1 MNKNIVM
8 FKRGRDAILV
18 ILDPDAD
25 FEQLKSVLLSK
36 VGEASRFFGGASSA
50 ISFVGRIL
58 TEEQENELLDILA
71 ENSNLDITFILR
83 EDAKKPSEEAAN
95 VVAFPGDAVQQASG
109 QESSPSAGYQVK
121 APEAKRPIVGPLVD
135 LSAKL
140 PPKAGGNKPF
150 DISEHNTKFQH
161 GSLRSGQ
168 IIRFRGSVVVLG
180 DVNPGAE
187 ILAEGNVIVLGSLKG
202 LVHAGCM
209 GNDRCFICALSLTP
223 SQLRIADKITYMPND
238 AKDTWGGAPQYA
250 FISDGQIY
258 IAPLVDD

>member
-1 MNKNIVM
+1 MNKNSVM

-25 FEQLKSVLLSK
+25 FDSLREVLEGK
-36 VGEASRFFGGASSA
+36 VGEAARFFGGSSSA
-50 ISFVGRIL
+50 LSFVGREL
-58 TEEQENELLDILA
+58 TEEQEKELLDILV
-71 ENSNLDITFILR
+71 EKSNLDITVILR
-83 EDAKKPSEEAAN
+83 NEAKKKAALAEAQEKPPQEEFEDPNGRPST
-95 VVAFPGDAVQQASG
+95 PR
-109 QESSPSAGYQVK
+109 PTGY
-121 APEAKRPIVGPLVD
+121 LVD
-135 LSAKL
+135 LAIKL
-140 PPKAGGNKPF
+140 PGRDREGIPQPKPNAPF
-150 DISEHNTKFQH
+150 NPAEHITKYQK

-209 GNDRCFICALSLTP
+209 GDQDCYIGAISLMP
-223 SQLRIADKITYMPND
+223 SQLRIADKITYMPKEMS
-238 AKDTWGGAPQYA
+238 KDGSFWGGSPQYA

-258 IAPLVDD
+258 IAPLLDD

>member
-25 FEQLKSVLLSK
+25 FEQLKSVLQSK

-50 ISFVGRIL
+50 ISFVGRTL
-58 TEEQENELLDILA
+58 SEAQENELLDILA

-83 EDAKKPSEEAAN
+83 DLTNPDAEQSDDAPQGAAKEDILSAN
-95 VVAFPGDAVQQASG
+95 RPVKEPETNRSAVG
-109 QESSPSAGYQVK
+109 N
-121 APEAKRPIVGPLVD
+121 LVD
-135 LSAKL
+135 LSSKM
-140 PPKAGGNKPF
+140 PPHLGSRPF
-150 DISEHNTKFQH
+150 DISEHNTRFQH

-209 GNDRCFICALSLTP
+209 GNDRCFICALTLTP

-238 AKDTWGGAPQYA
+238 AKDWGGAPQYA

-258 IAPLVDD
+258 IAPLIDD